1 MSGLRAPGMLHA
13 LEGSGFDFGA
23 WRQGEQ
29 MKDEVVFVK
38 TDAGRQE
45 MQDRGHKL
53 STALR
58 SILLMVDG
66 RRDLS
71 QLRGLMAGLHTPDDA
86 IEQLIGMGLIKP
98 DSETEN
104 ATAAPALPIDASRYR
119 LLYERLTE
127 AVREHLGLKGYF
139 IQLKVERSTD
149 SDMLLALLPEIATA
163 ITKAKGHT
171 FATEWLTQIRTEANV

>member
-1 MSGLRAPGMLHA
+1 
-13 LEGSGFDFGA
+13 
-23 WRQGEQ
+23 
-29 MKDEVVFVK
+29 MKDKVVFVK
-38 TDAGRQE
+38 TGAGRQE

-66 RRDLS
+66 QRDLS
-71 QLRGLMAGLHTPDDA
+71 QLEGLMAGLHAPGDA
-86 IEQLIGMGLIKP
+86 IEQLVGMGLIKP
-98 DSETEN
+98 DCGTQN
-104 ATAAPALPIDASRYR
+104 ATTAPALPNEVSRYR
-119 LLYERLTE
+119 LLYGRLTD

-149 SDMLLALLPEIATA
+149 SNMLLALLPEIATA

-171 FATEWLTQIRTEANV
+171 FATEWLAQVRAEAQG